1 MEKPEATIS
10 SKILAKITY
19 FADLEPPVLQKLSSA
34 AIQRKYDAG
43 QVVFMEGE
51 PCSGLYVVQDGWL
64 KSVMIAASGREQVIR
79 VVGPGDVFNEL
90 GVLAGGLNQITVQAL
105 EPATLW
111 IIPQNVLLELMRR
124 DPGFCLA
131 IVRNLTQRIQHLM
144 KLVEDLSLRPVEGR
158 LARILLEAAQDGVI
172 NRRRWSTQAEM
183 AARLGTVPDVL
194 NRALRSLVE
203 EGVIRLERQQ
213 IVILDPAALKA
224 RARLDDT
231 KA

>member
-1 MEKPEATIS
+1 MENPGAYKAT
-10 SKILAKITY
+10 KILARIPY
-19 FADLEPPVLQKLSSA
+19 FADLEQQVMQELSSA
-34 AIQRKYDAG
+34 AIQRNYDAG
-43 QVVFMEGE
+43 QVVFVEGE

-64 KSVMIAASGREQVIR
+64 KSVMITANGREQVVR

-105 EPATLW
+105 EPATVW
-111 IIPQNVLLELMRR
+111 IIPQKVLLDLMERN
-124 DPGFCLA
+124 PSLCLA

-144 KLVEDLSLRPVEGR
+144 RLVEGLSLHPVEGR
-158 LARILLEAAQDGVI
+158 LSRILLDAAQEGVV

-194 NRALRSLVE
+194 NRALRGLVE
-203 EGVIRLERQQ
+203 DGVIRLERQQ
-213 IVILDPAALKA
+213 IVILDIAALKA
-224 RARLDDT
+224 RAKLDDT

>member
-1 MEKPEATIS
+1 MEKPEAPIS

-19 FADLEPPVLQKLSSA
+19 FADLEPPVMQKLSSA

-124 DPGFCLA
+124 DPGLCQA

-158 LARILLEAAQDGVI
+158 LARILLEAAQEGVI

-224 RARLDDT
+224 RARLDDI